1 MVRLVRRKTQ
11 KQTTYARRWHSL
23 SSNDLVYNRQLN
35 TAIVALALK
44 IRILRRV
51 KEPSDDTKNRIE
63 YLLRTL
69 KFLPA
74 KYISINY
81 KFIDD
86 DKPLKVDLDEDDEYE
101 NGFDL
106 DHFDESVCKSYHHH
120 IKCSSQMIGI
130 YVNNMTV

>member
-51 KEPSDDTKNRIE
+51 KELSDDTKNRIE

-69 KFLPA
+69 KILAA

-106 DHFDESVCKSYHHH
+106 DHFDESVCKS
-120 IKCSSQMIGI
+120 
-130 YVNNMTV
+130 

>member
-1 MVRLVRRKTQ
+1 MVHLVRRKTQ
-11 KQTTYARRWHSL
+11 KQATYARRWHSL

-44 IRILRRV
+44 ILA
-51 KEPSDDTKNRIE
+51 
-63 YLLRTL
+63 
-69 KFLPA
+69 A

-106 DHFDESVCKSYHHH
+106 DHFDESVCKS
-120 IKCSSQMIGI
+120 
-130 YVNNMTV
+130 